1 MEKLPTALTTAAAR
15 TILAGLVAG
24 MAGLVATAMMPAPA
38 TAQALDRFRTDGVVH
53 IGHRVDARPFSFVEA
68 DGKPAG
74 YSVEL
79 CGRIVEAISAEVG
92 RDLETENVALSAE
105 ERFEVVA
112 EGRVDLH
119 CGAATA
125 TLSRRETVSFS
136 LPIFVTGVSAVLPS
150 DAPRF
155 LVDLLAG
162 RTARPPTRET
172 VRESM
177 REWTFAVRSGTTAE
191 TWLRGA
197 LETLAPRANV
207 VTVGDHAEG
216 IAGVA
221 AGTFDAY
228 FADRAL
234 LQGQLQEF
242 ENTDGFILSERLFTH
257 EPYGIVLPRG
267 DEDLRLIVD
276 RTLSRLYRSGD
287 YRELFE
293 KYFGRPDATQSLVL
307 SISALP
313 E

>member
-1 MEKLPTALTTAAAR
+1 MKKFSTAVTTATAR
-15 TILAGLVAG
+15 TILASLVAG
-24 MAGLVATAMMPAPA
+24 MAALAATSLLPASA
-38 TAQALDRFRTDGVVH
+38 TAQSLDRFRTSGVVQ
-53 IGHRVDARPFSFVEA
+53 IGHRIDARPFSFMDS
-68 DGKPAG
+68 DGRPAG
-74 YSVEL
+74 YTVEL
-79 CGRIVEAISAEVG
+79 CDRIVEALSAAVG
-92 RDLETENVALSAE
+92 RDLETKYVALGAE
-105 ERFEVVA
+105 ERFQAVA

-136 LPIFVTGVSAVLPS
+136 LPIFVTGVSAVLSS

-197 LETLAPRANV
+197 LDTLAPRASV

-221 AGTFDAY
+221 AETFDAY

-234 LQGQLQEF
+234 LQGQLQAF
-242 ENTDGFILSERLFTH
+242 ESTEGFILSERLFTH

-267 DEDLRLIVD
+267 NEDLRLIVD
-276 RTLSRLYRSGD
+276 RTLSRLYRSGE

-293 KYFGRPDATQSLVL
+293 KYFGRPDAMQSLVL